1 MGCFSIFLHCSIITR
16 QVNEIS
22 GRIAQIITFVSLS
35 SPTSIV
41 YSVFCLFFFFL
52 VNTCFFLQLKQ
63 TLLLMVLEISEVHV
77 IGSISCEARETDA

>member
-41 YSVFCLFFFFL
+41 YSVFCLFFFFGKHL
-52 VNTCFFLQLKQ
+52 FLLAVK
-63 TLLLMVLEISEVHV
+63 TNIASH
-77 IGSISCEARETDA
+77 GA